1 MQFCGN
7 FPNGNSSF
15 TVPAQLV
22 RLTATGTDVKTLA
35 APLFSLSSTRSWR
48 VHHTVVM
55 AVVQNRKVS
64 VVGMG
69 SVGTAIAYACLIRG
83 SAGSLALF
91 DVNTAKVRAEVL
103 DLNHGSQFV
112 PHCRITGS
120 DDIAVTAR
128 SAVIVVTAGAK
139 QKTGQSRLELAA
151 ANVAMAQ
158 LLTPQLLAHSPEA
171 VIVFVT
177 NPVDVVTFA
186 ATRSVDAAAGHVFGS
201 GTVLDSS
208 RFRYL
213 IAERADLAVGNV
225 HGFIVGEHGDSEIS
239 LWSSVSIGGVPAAK
253 FRRDG
258 VLLFGEDDRRR
269 ISSEVVNAAY
279 EIIAGK
285 GATNL
290 AIGLSTAR
298 IVEAILGDQHRV
310 LPVSTVQ
317 SGGYGI
323 SGVALSLP
331 TVVSAAGAGE
341 VLEVSL
347 SEPELSGLQASATTL
362 RGVQES
368 LGL

>member
-1 MQFCGN
+1 M
-7 FPNGNSSF
+7 P
-15 TVPAQLV
+15 VE
-22 RLTATGTDVKTLA
+22 
-35 APLFSLSSTRSWR
+35 
-48 VHHTVVM
+48 
-55 AVVQNRKVS
+55 QNTKVS
-64 VVGMG
+64 VIGMG

-83 SAGSLALF
+83 SAGALALY
-91 DVNTAKVRAEVL
+91 DLNAAKVRAEVL

-120 DDIAVTAR
+120 DDIAVTDG

-139 QKTGQSRLELAA
+139 QKPGQSRLELAA
-151 ANVAMAQ
+151 TNVAMAQ
-158 LLTPQLLAHSPEA
+158 TLTPQLLERSPDA

-186 ATRSVDAAAGHVFGS
+186 AARSVNAAAGHIFGS

-213 IAERADLAVGNV
+213 IADRADLAVANV

-239 LWSSVSIGGVPAAK
+239 LWSSVSVGGVPAAQ

-258 VLLFGEDDRRR
+258 VPVFDEDTRKR
-269 ISSEVVNAAY
+269 ISAEVVNAAY

-298 IVEAILGDQHRV
+298 IVEAVLGDEHRV

-317 SGGYGI
+317 EGAYGI

-331 TVVSAAGAGE
+331 TVVSAHGAGR
-341 VLEVSL
+341 VLEVAL
-347 SEPELSGLQASATTL
+347 SEDERVGLQASATTL
-362 RGVQES
+362 RQAQER